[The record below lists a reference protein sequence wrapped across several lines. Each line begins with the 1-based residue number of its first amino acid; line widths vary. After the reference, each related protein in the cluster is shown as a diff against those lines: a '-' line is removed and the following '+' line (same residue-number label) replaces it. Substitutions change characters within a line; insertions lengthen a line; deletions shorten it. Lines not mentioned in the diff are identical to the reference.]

1 MPLVDSNVWVALS
14 LSKHE
19 FHAAARA
26 WLAQR
31 APREAH
37 FCRAVQQS
45 FLRLLTTRAMFMPYR
60 IPPLTNKAAWSVYEG
75 LHATSASRGWMSRA
89 VSNPIGKSWRGI

>member
-37 FCRAVQQS
+37 SAAPSSSRFCDS
-45 FLRLLTTRAMFMPYR
+45 
-60 IPPLTNKAAWSVYEG
+60 
-75 LHATSASRGWMSRA
+75 
-89 VSNPIGKSWRGI
+89 